1 MQRVGKKYFRPMF
14 QKIAEV
20 LREGIGAGE
29 FRPVNPMDFLPSVV
43 GIIIFYFSAA
53 PVMKT
58 LMKVDPLSVER
69 IRERRGWV
77 VGVDFAGPLSGAPA
91 PRRERRG
98 TKEASRQNARICIR
112 PHTAVHRQDSV
123 GIDAP

>member
-53 PVMKT
+53 PGMKT

-69 IRERRGWV
+69 IRERRACFL
-77 VGVDFAGPLSGAPA
+77 DFISEAQFRGPP
-91 PRRERRG
+91 PRRPENGGRPENYAQTARRDNEPPSG
-98 TKEASRQNARICIR
+98 NRGPRWWGRE
-112 PHTAVHRQDSV
+112 
-123 GIDAP
+123 